1 MMSAGSSLTEISQI
15 EIPFAVVKGKPV
27 STPPE
32 GLYIPPDALEIFLET
47 FEGPLDLLLYLI
59 KRQNL
64 DILELPVFQITQQYM
79 KYIELMKELRLELA
93 AKYLVM
99 AAILTE
105 IKSRMMLPK
114 PATEDDEEDPRSEL
128 IRRVQGYERIKK
140 ASEDINEL
148 SSMYRNT
155 FNVSVMQSEY
165 EREKPHPDVK
175 LKEILLAFHTV
186 MQRSRAFTSHHI
198 QREPLSVR
206 ECMSN
211 ILGVLH
217 VKDLVEFKQ
226 LFNPQEGRAGF
237 VVTFVA
243 LLELIKEHIV
253 ELVQSEPFAPVYVK
267 QAAKGSAEDG

>member
-1 MMSAGSSLTEISQI
+1 MSVGSSLTESSQI
-15 EIPFAVVKGKPV
+15 EIPLAVVKGEPV
-27 STPPE
+27 STLPE
-32 GLYIPPDALEIFLET
+32 DLYIPPDALEIFLEA

-128 IRRVQGYERIKK
+128 IRRVQEYERIKK

-148 SSMYRNT
+148 PNMYRDT
-155 FNVSVMQSEY
+155 FSVSVMQSEY
-165 EREKPHPDVK
+165 QREKPHPDVK

-186 MQRSRAFTSHHI
+186 MQRARTFANHHI

-226 LFNPQEGRAGF
+226 LFNPQEGRAGL
-237 VVTFVA
+237 VVTFIA

-267 QAAKGSAEDG
+267 QAVKGSTEDG